1 MTHNG
6 APRYLKASAI
16 VGAAFALFL
25 LLLNHDLGSYVGPLM
40 PKKALLL
47 LPKIQNAH
55 TYTVPSASASPSTP
69 TSFEEE
75 GVARR
80 FQEREEFKK
89 EMCREMNTSGK
100 ILTNYFMYYNKEYKL
115 LLCAP
120 PKTGCSSLK
129 RHLLRL
135 VGFPENINVHSDQA
149 RRAIAV
155 RQVLGDDL
163 QEVLQSTFPS
173 TPSLATDHK
182 LRRKHEEPQKKAQK
196 EQHERSLHVDDVES
210 LCLVALVDKYECKLK

>member
-55 TYTVPSASASPSTP
+55 IYTVPSASASPSTP
-69 TSFEEE
+69 ASFEEE

-89 EMCREMNTSGK
+89 EMCRKMNTSGK

-120 PKTGCSSLK
+120 PKVS
-129 RHLLRL
+129 
-135 VGFPENINVHSDQA
+135 
-149 RRAIAV
+149 
-155 RQVLGDDL
+155 
-163 QEVLQSTFPS
+163 
-173 TPSLATDHK
+173 
-182 LRRKHEEPQKKAQK
+182 
-196 EQHERSLHVDDVES
+196 
-210 LCLVALVDKYECKLK
+210 